1 LPAGLA
7 AAIGS
12 YRQLVGKVAAPIG
25 SCREGE
31 VLELQTN
38 WILEM
43 GVKSPIRSTSRE
55 GGTGF

>member
-12 YRQLVGKVAAPIG
+12 YRQLVGRVAAAIG
-25 SCREGE
+25 SCRERE

-38 WILEM
+38 WILEDWSEVADPFEFA
-43 GVKSPIRSTSRE
+43 GRRHR
-55 GGTGF
+55 F